1 MSGLAGQLFQE
12 AAESPTRGFKGT
24 QFLIGVTVVK
34 HTRPDK
40 SHINYVVAD
49 TETAEQKLAQ
59 ALESMDGEVP
69 LLRP

>member
-1 MSGLAGQLFQE
+1 M
-12 AAESPTRGFKGT
+12 
-24 QFLIGVTVVK
+24 VK

-59 ALESMDGEVP
+59 ALESMDGEVL